1 MNKSKLDQIIEEVTA
16 RTLVGTVS
24 VSIEKIAEEIAK
36 EALSDEE
43 FRESLHALV
52 RVNMDTQNKIELLIS
67 AYTELLN
74 GMPHFDVCLVER
86 CLRHAF
92 ISGLQQG
99 LAIAQDVVGK
109 PPVIAPQPPVIAP
122 PQQ

>member
-1 MNKSKLDQIIEEVTA
+1 
-16 RTLVGTVS
+16 
-24 VSIEKIAEEIAK
+24 
-36 EALSDEE
+36 
-43 FRESLHALV
+43 
-52 RVNMDTQNKIELLIS
+52 MDTQNKIELLISNYIDDLPNIS

-74 GMPHFDVCLVER
+74 GMPHFEVCLER

-99 LAIAQDVVGK
+99 LAIAQDVVDK

>member
-52 RVNMDTQNKIELLIS
+52 RAASKKIMAQLL
-67 AYTELLN
+67 AEQTN
-74 GMPHFDVCLVER
+74 H
-86 CLRHAF
+86 
-92 ISGLQQG
+92 
-99 LAIAQDVVGK
+99 
-109 PPVIAPQPPVIAP
+109 
-122 PQQ
+122 